1 MNYHRSAQRR
11 TPKYDSR
18 PPTYDS
24 RACSTSFRPRSAKR
38 QLRKG
43 SLVAIA
49 DAEPQVKDLSDG
61 ELLQEWNRIDQEKPW
76 QSGDNEDA
84 NQRMNDIE
92 SEWARRYPGIPI
104 NDPEPPTLTAK
115 DIMEETGLSRSAA
128 NKRLR
133 MGLPRDLLLHP
144 GKLPR
149 GAYVLPESEKAR
161 NGMVIRKYHLY
172 QIAEAAAALFC
183 SKDPTQLKLI
193 KLRDALEAAGCDL
206 ADEEEVDSAAGD
218 DCGDGEAFDFE
229 GSWIARLAQQH
240 EGDASCGREE

>member
-1 MNYHRSAQRR
+1 MGYYGTAWGR
-11 TPKYDSR
+11 
-18 PPTYDS
+18 
-24 RACSTSFRPRSAKR
+24 KR
-38 QLRKG
+38 ELRKG
-43 SLVAIA
+43 SLEAVLGSEPALGDMSDA
-49 DAEPQVKDLSDG
+49 DLI
-61 ELLQEWNRIDQEKPW
+61 QEWEDNDQ
-76 QSGDNEDA
+76 QLRHNGNCEDRETVQ
-84 NQRMNDIE
+84 QRQKDIE
-92 SEWARRYPGIPI
+92 AEWEKRYPGIPI
-104 NDPEPPTLTAK
+104 SDSEPPPLTAK
-115 DIMEETGLSRSAA
+115 EIMEETGLSRSAA
-128 NKRLR
+128 NHRIRL
-133 MGLPRDLLLHP
+133 GLPRDLLLHP